1 MNKRNI
7 LKKALNLAVA
17 VAAASAVLAG
27 GVTGVAAG
35 DVEDAERAYKE
46 ARRTLNNDE
55 YKRAAEQFA
64 QVYQQYAE
72 TKYAARALYW
82 EAYSFYKIGGK
93 SDLKNAEKALEVH
106 LDKYSDTSTREDA
119 TELYYRVLG
128 QLASKGDK
136 EAAEKL
142 AKDTD
147 RDIDVDHDSDADLE
161 AKLAALHAL
170 VNMKSDKALP
180 MLEKLLADPDPK
192 NAELREQSLF
202 LISQYDSDEAV
213 DILMRV
219 AREDPDPEVRQNA
232 IFWLSQTDS
241 DKAGE
246 LLEELLIETDDPEMM
261 EKVIFSLSQ
270 IGDER
275 AMQALKTIALDKSRP
290 AEVRSQAIFWLGQ
303 SGGLDDVKF
312 LKDLYG
318 QIDDDEMKESVI
330 FSVSQHSRNSD
341 WLIDIINDKTESS
354 EIRAQALFWAG
365 QSDAIDPEGI
375 ADLYR
380 TSKDPELREQAI
392 FALSQRSGSK
402 KTIQLLIELAR
413 EEKDPEMRRQIVFWI
428 GQSNDPAAEEFLL
441 EIIND

>member
-1 MNKRNI
+1 MSKRNI
-7 LKKALNLAVA
+7 LKRTLNRVF
-17 VAAASAVLAG
+17 AAAVVSAILAG
-27 GVTGVAAG
+27 GVTGAAAG

-46 ARRTLNNDE
+46 ARTTLNKDE

-64 QVYQQYAE
+64 VVYQQYAE
-72 TKYAARALYW
+72 TKYASRALYW
-82 EAYSFYKIGGK
+82 QAYSLYKVGGK
-93 SDLKNAEKALEVH
+93 SDLKKAEKALENH
-106 LDKYSDTSTREDA
+106 LDKYSDSSTREDA

-147 RDIDVDHDSDADLE
+147 IDVDIDTDVDLE

-180 MLEKLLADPDPK
+180 ILEKILSDPDPK
-192 NAELREQSLF
+192 KAELREQSLF
-202 LISQYDSDEAV
+202 LVSQYGTDESAE
-213 DILMRV
+213 ILMRV
-219 AREDPDPEVRQNA
+219 AREDPDTEVRQNA
-232 IFWLSQTDS
+232 IFWISQTNS
-241 DKAGE
+241 EKAGE
-246 LLEELLIETDDPEMM
+246 FLEQLLIETDDPDMM
-261 EKVIFSLSQ
+261 EKAIFSLSQ

-275 AMQALKTIALDKSRP
+275 AMRVLKTIALDKTRP
-290 AEVRSQAIFWLGQ
+290 SDVRANAIFWLGQ
-303 SGGLDDVKF
+303 SGGLDDIEF

-318 QIDDDEMKESVI
+318 QIEDPEMKESI
-330 FSVSQHSRNSD
+330 LFSVSQHSRNGG
-341 WLIDIINDKTESS
+341 WLLEVVNDETESS
-354 EIRAQALFWAG
+354 EVRAQALFWAG
-365 QSDAIDPEGI
+365 QTDAIDLEGI
-375 ADLYR
+375 AKLYR

-392 FALSQRSGSK
+392 FAISQRSGK
-402 KTIQLLIELAR
+402 KAIKVMIELAR